1 MDFSYLDMWEEEPE
15 EEGTEEIGEGYR
27 NIWVVAETA
36 RGTLLPASLEVLA
49 QARSL
54 ADQIGVYVYGV
65 LLGESLEHLADE
77 LIAYGA
83 DRVLVAIATNQS
95 ELLSEYQ
102 PEIYVQALE
111 SLVRQH
117 HPEIL
122 LLPATS
128 LGSDLAPRLA
138 QRLRTGLISHCI
150 QLQVDMAERLLVGTS
165 PALAGE
171 LYHSFACPE
180 ARPQMATV
188 EPGYF
193 SLPYKDES
201 RSGNVQSVQI
211 DLSTV
216 SGRLE
221 WSQVDLPYELPQQT
235 LQTARRVISAG
246 RGMGDAAGFALVE
259 ELADA
264 LGGVLAG
271 SRGAFD
277 QGWIVE
283 DQVVGIG
290 GESVA
295 PDIYMA
301 CGISGDIH
309 HYAGAQQAKFI
320 VAINPDENA
329 PIMKVANFA
338 VVADARQV
346 LPAMLKA
353 LFEKNQEE

>member
-15 EEGTEEIGEGYR
+15 EEDVEELGGGYR
-27 NIWVVAETA
+27 NIWVVAETS
-36 RGTLLPASLEVLA
+36 RGTLSPASLEVLA

-65 LLGESLEHLADE
+65 LLGESLAPLADE

-83 DRVLVAIATNQS
+83 DRVLVAIASNQS
-95 ELLSEYQ
+95 ALLNEYQ

-111 SLVRQH
+111 SLVTQH
-117 HPEIL
+117 RPEIL

-128 LGSDLAPRLA
+128 LGNDLAPRLA
-138 QRLRTGLISHCI
+138 QRLKTGLISHCI

-165 PALAGE
+165 QALAGE
-171 LYHSFACPE
+171 LYHSFTCPE

-193 SLPYKDES
+193 SQPYKDEA
-201 RSGNVQSVQI
+201 RSGNVQTVDI

-216 SGRLE
+216 SGRLD
-221 WSQVDLPYELPQQT
+221 WSQVDLPYEPSQQT

-259 ELADA
+259 ELAAA
-264 LGGVLAG
+264 LGGVVAG

-295 PDIYMA
+295 PDIYLA

-309 HYAGAQQAKFI
+309 HYVGAQQAKFI

-338 VVADARQV
+338 VAADAREV

-353 LFEKNQEE
+353 LSELNQEK